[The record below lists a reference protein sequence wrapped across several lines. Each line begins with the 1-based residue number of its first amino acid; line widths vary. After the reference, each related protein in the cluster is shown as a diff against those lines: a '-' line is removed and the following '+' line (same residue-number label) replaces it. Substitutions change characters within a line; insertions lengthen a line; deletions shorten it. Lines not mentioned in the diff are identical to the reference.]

1 MSERPT
7 PTGLTIWVAGARP
20 KTLPAAIAP
29 VLVGTALRHRDH
41 HGINLVNAILALAVS
56 LMLQIAVN
64 YSNDYSDGVKGTDDN
79 RVGPMRL
86 VASGAA
92 SAQAVKWAALISFLL
107 ASLFGLVL
115 AEQVSWWLL
124 LVGALSIA
132 AAWNYTGG
140 SRPYGYLGFGE
151 ISVFLFFGLVAT
163 MGSYFVQSAQISWG
177 SLLVS
182 IPVGA
187 LSCAILAVNNLRDLP
202 KDALVGKRTL
212 AVRLG
217 DQRARYLFIGLLLTA
232 HISTLLATVLTP
244 WAPLTLLAAP
254 LTIRVIK
261 RTRFGARG
269 LDLIPVLVHVGKV
282 QLLLSA
288 TLAFALFLL

>member
-1 MSERPT
+1 M
-7 PTGLTIWVAGARP
+7 WVAGARP

-29 VLVGTALRHRDH
+29 VLVGTALRHGDH
-41 HGINLVNAILALAVS
+41 QGIDLINAVLALAVS
-56 LMLQIAVN
+56 LILQIAVN

-86 VASGAA
+86 VASGAT
-92 SAQAVKWAALISFLL
+92 SAQAVKRAAILSFLL

-140 SRPYGYLGFGE
+140 ARPYGYLGFGE

-163 MGSYFVQSAQISWG
+163 MGSYYVQSAQISWG
-177 SLLVS
+177 SFLVS

-232 HISTLLATVLTP
+232 QISALLATVLTP
-244 WAPLTLLAAP
+244 WAPLTLLALP
-254 LTIRVIK
+254 STIRVIK
-261 RTRFGARG
+261 ITRSGARG
-269 LDLIPVLVHVGKV
+269 LDLIPVLVQVGKV
-282 QLLLSA
+282 QLLLST
-288 TLAFALFLL
+288 TLAIALLLL